1 MKCGVRIADYVS
13 SRNSEEIEKI
23 ETNSIIDAVLKAA
36 SECEEDEVPDV
47 TFQNGELQIVVRK
60 IDAREMCYGWC
71 F

>member
-1 MKCGVRIADYVS
+1 MKCGVRTADYVS
-13 SRNSEEIEKI
+13 SRNSEEIE
-23 ETNSIIDAVLKAA
+23 TNPIIDAVMKAA

-60 IDAREMCYGWC
+60 IDPKEMCYGWC